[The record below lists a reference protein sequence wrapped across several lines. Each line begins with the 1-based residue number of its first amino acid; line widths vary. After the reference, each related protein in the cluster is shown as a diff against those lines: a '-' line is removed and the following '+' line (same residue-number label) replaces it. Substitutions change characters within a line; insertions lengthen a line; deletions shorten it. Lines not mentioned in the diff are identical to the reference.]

1 MSRRRTYG
9 KWKLGQYS
17 VWAESVWFRQET
29 EWELVHVGENGGKDC
44 VVRRPVTVKRTAI
57 GSAEV
62 SKQYL
67 KRMYICCF
75 ELSILTPLNY
85 EGSSLKLQFIT
96 NSNAFLISIHH

>member
-1 MSRRRTYG
+1 MR
-9 KWKLGQYS
+9 
-17 VWAESVWFRQET
+17 
-29 EWELVHVGENGGKDC
+29 ENGGKDC

-62 SKQYL
+62 C
-67 KRMYICCF
+67 MYICCF